1 MSLLIT
7 QKYCNIHIV
16 TIRKTKH
23 VNVIRTLRFIN
34 TMAIKFKR
42 LTLIILSTRIFLLHY
57 ALAILQYMH
66 GDYLSIDQLLCYS
79 SSLI

>member
-16 TIRKTKH
+16 TICKTKH
-23 VNVIRTLRFIN
+23 VNVVRTLRFIN
-34 TMAIKFKR
+34 TMAIKFKG
-42 LTLIILSTRIFLLHY
+42 LTLIILSTQVFLLHTTIY
-57 ALAILQYMH
+57 